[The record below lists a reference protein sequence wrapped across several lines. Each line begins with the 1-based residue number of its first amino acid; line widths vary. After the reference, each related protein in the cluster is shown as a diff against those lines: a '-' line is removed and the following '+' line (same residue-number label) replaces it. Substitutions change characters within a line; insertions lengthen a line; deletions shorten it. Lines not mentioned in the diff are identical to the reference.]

1 MPVADAVFA
10 HQHRNGSGARTAR
23 HDPGFVHAPRGR
35 MVADIGRSV
44 VEVAGGHRKGRD
56 PRFGEGLLAE
66 RSGLHGLLHAE
77 PVIDRHD
84 HIPFPGVIFEIRKE
98 ARIVA
103 PAAHETAAED
113 EHQAGFGPAV
123 GRERHVAVQ
132 PQRVGLLDGIDEG
145 LLFDRLRITRRSGEE
160 RE

>member
-1 MPVADAVFA
+1 MLVADAVFA
-10 HQHRNGSGARTAR
+10 HQYRNGSGARTAR

-35 MVADIGRSV
+35 MVADVGRSV
-44 VEVAGGHRKGRD
+44 VEVAGRHRKGRD
-56 PRFGEGLLAE
+56 PRFGEGLLTE

-77 PVIDRHD
+77 PVVDRHD

-113 EHQAGFGPAV
+113 EHQAGFGSAV